1 MKPVPTYLSG
11 DEAPRSNLARKA
23 FTLIELLVV
32 IAIIAILASML
43 LPALSKAKDKAQN
56 TLDLNNVKQ
65 TMLAMTMYTG
75 DNEEYMPSP
84 GWGITVKSWAHG
96 PNMVSAIGDVLPT
109 QRNFSNQ
116 IEKVKTGQLYPYL
129 STHLVFVCPRD
140 KVEQAG
146 LKKRQFRE
154 RDQKISS
161 YVWNGALIGYGN
173 LAGWDTRLLTH
184 RITAFRPTMI
194 LQWEADEMKPF
205 FFNDC
210 SSFPDEGI
218 SQRHGGGFAP
228 NERVDVKG
236 GGAAGLIS
244 GTALNLKYKKFYELA
259 GRVDGRGAGLRDVP
273 NDLWC
278 DPVSPRGG
286 AQ

>member
-1 MKPVPTYLSG
+1 MKNSVHSARPK
-11 DEAPRSNLARKA
+11 PRFRASLA

-65 TMLAMTMYTG
+65 IMLAMTMYTG
-75 DNEEYMPSP
+75 DNDELMPSP
-84 GWGITVKSWAHG
+84 GWGLTVKNWAHG
-96 PNMVSAIGDVLPT
+96 PNMASAAGETLPT
-109 QRNFSNQ
+109 QRAFSNQ
-116 IEKVKTGQLYPYL
+116 VEKVKTGQLYPFL
-129 STHLVFVCPRD
+129 ATHQVLVCPKD

-146 LKKRQFRE
+146 SKKVQFRQ

-161 YVWNGALIGYGN
+161 YVWNGAIISYGN
-173 LAGWDTRLLTH
+173 LAGWDSRLLTH
-184 RITAFRPTMI
+184 RINAFKPMVI

-244 GTALNLKYKKFYELA
+244 GSAVVLKYKKFYDLA

-273 NDLWC
+273 NEVWC
-278 DPVSPRGG
+278 DPNHPRGG
-286 AQ
+286 AN

>member
-1 MKPVPTYLSG
+1 MSPKPQP
-11 DEAPRSNLARKA
+11 ARQRRAA

-65 TMLAMTMYTG
+65 LMLAANMYTG
-75 DNEEYMPSP
+75 DNDEFMPSP
-84 GWGITVKSWAHG
+84 GWGLTVKSWAHG
-96 PNMVSAIGDVLPT
+96 PNVTSAAGDTLPT
-109 QRNFSNQ
+109 QRNYSNQ
-116 IEKVKTGQLYPYL
+116 LQKAKSGQLYPFL
-129 STHLVFVCPRD
+129 QTTEVFVCPRD
-140 KVEQAG
+140 KVERAG
-146 LKKRQFRE
+146 TKKAQFRE

-161 YVWNGALIGYGN
+161 YVWNGALISFGN
-173 LAGWDTRLLTH
+173 LSGWDSRLLTH
-184 RITAFRPTMI
+184 RITAFKPTVI

-205 FFNDC
+205 FFNDA
-210 SSFPDEGI
+210 SSYPDEGI

-228 NERVDVKG
+228 NERIDVKG

-244 GTALNLKYKKFYELA
+244 GTAINLKYKKFYELA
-259 GRVDGRGAGLRDVP
+259 GRVDARGAGLKDVP

-278 DPVSPRGG
+278 DPTSARGG

>member
-1 MKPVPTYLSG
+1 MMTPGPTRPTS
-11 DEAPRSNLARKA
+11 ARPSRWRQA

-43 LPALSKAKDKAQN
+43 LPALSKAKDRAQA

-65 TMLAMTMYTG
+65 ILLATTMYSG
-75 DNEEYMPSP
+75 DNDEYMPSP
-84 GWGITVKSWAHG
+84 GWGLNLKCWAHG
-96 PNMVSAIGDVLPT
+96 PNMASAAGDTLPT

-116 IEKVKTGQLYPYL
+116 IEKVKTGQLYPFL
-129 STHLVFVCPRD
+129 NTHQVLVCPRD

-146 LKKRQFRE
+146 LKKAQFRQ
-154 RDQKISS
+154 RDQKVSS
-161 YVWNGALIGYGN
+161 YVFNGALISFGN
-173 LAGWDTRLLTH
+173 LAGYDSRLLTH
-184 RITAFRPTMI
+184 RITAFKPTVI

-205 FFNDC
+205 FFNDA

-218 SQRHGGGFAP
+218 SQRHGGGFAA
-228 NERVDVKG
+228 NERIDVKG

-244 GTALNLKYKKFYELA
+244 GTAITLKYKRFYELA
-259 GRVDGRGAGLRDVP
+259 GRVDGRGAGLKDVP

-278 DPVSPRGG
+278 DPLSPRGG

>member
-1 MKPVPTYLSG
+1 MTSG
-11 DEAPRSNLARKA
+11 TDTPRNPAAGPRDRRQA

-43 LPALSKAKDKAQN
+43 LPALSKAKDRAQF
-56 TLDLNNVKQ
+56 TLDLNNNKQ
-65 TMLAMTMYTG
+65 IMLGMTLYAG
-75 DNEEYMPSP
+75 DHDEYMPSP
-84 GWGITVKSWAHG
+84 GWGLTVKSWAHG
-96 PNMVSAIGDVLPT
+96 PNMVSAAGDTLPT

-116 IEKVKTGQLYPYL
+116 IEKVKTGQLFPFIG
-129 STHLVFVCPRD
+129 THQVLVCPRD
-140 KVEQAG
+140 RVEQAG
-146 LKKRQFRE
+146 LKKALFRQ

-161 YVWNGALIGYGN
+161 YMWNGSLISFGG
-173 LAGWDTRLLTH
+173 LTGWDSRLLTH
-184 RITAFRPTMI
+184 RINAFRPTMI

-210 SSFPDEGI
+210 SSYPDEGI
-218 SQRHGGGFAP
+218 SQRHGGGIAR

-236 GGAAGLIS
+236 SGAVGLIS
-244 GTALNLKYKKFYELA
+244 GSAISLKYSKYYELA

-273 NDLWC
+273 NDLWA
-278 DPVSPRGG
+278 DPTHPRGG

>member
-1 MKPVPTYLSG
+1 MKPEQSSVLTRL
-11 DEAPRSNLARKA
+11 RKARASRA

-43 LPALSKAKDKAQN
+43 LPALSKAKDRAQF
-56 TLDLNNVKQ
+56 TIDLNNAKQ
-65 TMLAMTMYTG
+65 LMLAMTMYTG
-75 DNEEYMPSP
+75 DNDELMPSP
-84 GWGITVKSWAHG
+84 GWGLTVKSWAHG
-96 PNMVSAIGDVLPT
+96 PNMASAAGDTLPT

-116 IEKVKTGQLYPYL
+116 LEKAKSGQLYPFVN
-129 STHLVFVCPRD
+129 TVNIFVCPKD
-140 KVEQAG
+140 NVERAG
-146 LKKRQFRE
+146 TKKAQFRQ

-161 YVWNGALIGYGN
+161 YVWNGALISFGS
-173 LAGWDTRLLTH
+173 LSGWDSRLLTH
-184 RITAFRPTMI
+184 RVTAFKPTVL

-205 FFNDC
+205 FFNDA

-236 GGAAGLIS
+236 SGTVGLIS
-244 GTALNLKYKKFYELA
+244 GTALAIKYKKFYELA

-278 DPVSPRGG
+278 DPNHPRGG
-286 AQ
+286 AN

>member
-1 MKPVPTYLSG
+1 MSPDTVTPPVKVSG
-11 DEAPRSNLARKA
+11 PSSRQEA

-43 LPALSKAKDKAQN
+43 LPALSKAKDRAQF
-56 TLDLNNVKQ
+56 TLDLNNTKQ
-65 TMLAMTMYTG
+65 VMLAMTLYTG
-75 DNEEYMPSP
+75 DSEEYMPSP
-84 GWGITVKSWAHG
+84 GWGLTVKSWAHG
-96 PNMVSAIGDVLPT
+96 PNMVSAAGDTLPT

-116 IEKVKTGQLYPYL
+116 VEKVKTGQLFPFL
-129 STHLVFVCPRD
+129 QTHQVLICPRD
-140 KVEQAG
+140 RVEQAG
-146 LKKRQFRE
+146 LKKGQFRQ
-154 RDQKISS
+154 RDQKITS
-161 YVWNGALIGYGN
+161 YVWNGVLISLGN
-173 LAGWDTRLLTH
+173 LAGWDSRLLTH
-184 RITAFRPTMI
+184 RITAFQPTMI

-218 SQRHGGGFAP
+218 SQRHGGGISA

-236 GGAAGLIS
+236 SGAVGLIS
-244 GTALNLKYKKFYELA
+244 GSAHTLKYKRFYELA

-273 NDLWC
+273 NDLWA
-278 DPVSPRGG
+278 DPTHPRGG

>member
-1 MKPVPTYLSG
+1 MKPDALPHPDRRQAS
-11 DEAPRSNLARKA
+11 ARSITA

-43 LPALSKAKDKAQN
+43 LPALAKAKDKAQN
-56 TLDLNNVKQ
+56 TLDLNNVRQ
-65 TMLAMTMYTG
+65 IMLAMTMYTG

-84 GWGITVKSWAHG
+84 GWGLTVKCWAHG
-96 PNMVSAIGDVLPT
+96 PNMATAAGEVLPT

-116 IEKVKTGQLYPYL
+116 LEKVKLGQLYPFL
-129 STHLVFVCPRD
+129 NTAQILVCPRD
-140 KVEQAG
+140 KVEQTG
-146 LKKRQFRE
+146 IKKAQFRQ
-154 RDQKISS
+154 RDQKVSS
-161 YVWNGALIGYGN
+161 YVWNGALISFGN
-173 LAGWDTRLLTH
+173 LAGWDSRLLTH
-184 RITAFRPTMI
+184 RITAFKPTVI

-218 SQRHGGGFAP
+218 SQRHGGGIAG

-236 GGAAGLIS
+236 GGAVGLIS
-244 GTALNLKYKKFYELA
+244 GSAMTLKYHKFYELA

-273 NDLWC
+273 NELWC
-278 DPVSPRGG
+278 DPNSARGG

>member
-1 MKPVPTYLSG
+1 MSTDSVIPGNTAS
-11 DEAPRSNLARKA
+11 APALRRRA

-43 LPALSKAKDKAQN
+43 LPALSKAKDRAQF
-56 TLDLNNVKQ
+56 TLDLNNCKQ
-65 TMLAMTMYTG
+65 IMLAMTMYTG
-75 DNEEYMPSP
+75 DNDEFMPSP
-84 GWGITVKSWAHG
+84 GWGLTVKSWAHG
-96 PNMVSAIGDVLPT
+96 PNMVSAAGDLLPT

-116 IEKVKTGQLYPYL
+116 IDRVRTGQLFPFL
-129 STHLVFVCPRD
+129 QTHQVLVCPKDR
-140 KVEQAG
+140 VEQTG
-146 LKKRQFRE
+146 SKKNQFRQ

-161 YVWNGALIGYGN
+161 YVWNGALISFGN
-173 LAGWDTRLLTH
+173 LAGWDSRLLTH

-236 GGAAGLIS
+236 SGVSGLIS
-244 GTALNLKYKKFYELA
+244 GSAQAIKYKRFYELA

-273 NDLWC
+273 NDLWA
-278 DPVSPRGG
+278 DPAHPKGG

>member
-1 MKPVPTYLSG
+1 MKSANQLSALPSPATKG
-11 DEAPRSNLARKA
+11 TQRA

-43 LPALSKAKDKAQN
+43 LPALSKAKDRAQN

-65 TMLAMTMYTG
+65 IMLAMTMYTG
-75 DNEEYMPSP
+75 DNDELMPSP
-84 GWGITVKSWAHG
+84 GWGLTVKSWAHG
-96 PNMVSAIGDVLPT
+96 PNMATAAGDTLPT
-109 QRNFSNQ
+109 QRNYSNQ
-116 IEKVKTGQLYPYL
+116 LEKVKTGQLYPFL
-129 STHLVFVCPRD
+129 NTHQVFICPRD

-146 LKKRQFRE
+146 LKKAQFRQ
-154 RDQKISS
+154 RDQKVTS
-161 YVWNGALIGYGN
+161 YVMNGATISFGG
-173 LAGWDTRLLTH
+173 LAGWDSRLLTH
-184 RITAFRPTMI
+184 RITAFRPTVI
-194 LQWEADEMKPF
+194 IQWEADEMKPF

-210 SSFPDEGI
+210 SSYPDEGI

-228 NERVDVKG
+228 NERIDVKG
-236 GGAAGLIS
+236 GAAAGLIS
-244 GTALNLKYKKFYELA
+244 GTAINLKYKKFYELA

-278 DPVSPRGG
+278 DPTSNRGG

>member
-1 MKPVPTYLSG
+1 MKTPNRLLPPGPSHRRWR
-11 DEAPRSNLARKA
+11 AA

-43 LPALSKAKDKAQN
+43 LPALSKAKDRAQA

-65 TMLAMTMYTG
+65 IMLAMTMYTG
-75 DNEEYMPSP
+75 DNDEYMPSP

-96 PNMVSAIGDVLPT
+96 PNMATAAGDTLPT
-109 QRNFSNQ
+109 QRAFSNQ
-116 IEKVKTGQLYPYL
+116 LEKVKTGQLYPFL
-129 STHLVFVCPRD
+129 STHQVFVCPRD

-154 RDQKISS
+154 RDQKVSS
-161 YVWNGALIGYGN
+161 YVWNGALISFGN
-173 LAGWDTRLLTH
+173 LSGWDSRLLTH
-184 RITAFRPTMI
+184 RITAFKPTVI

-228 NERVDVKG
+228 NERIDVKG

-244 GTALNLKYKKFYELA
+244 GTAVTMKYKKFYELA

-278 DPVSPRGG
+278 DPLSPRGG
-286 AQ
+286 AN

>member
-1 MKPVPTYLSG
+1 MTQPTTAG
-11 DEAPRSNLARKA
+11 DARRFRQRA

-43 LPALSKAKDKAQN
+43 LPALAKAKDKAQAAV
-56 TLDLNNVKQ
+56 DMNNNKQ
-65 TMLAMTMYTG
+65 IMLGMAMYTS
-75 DNEEYMPSP
+75 DNDEAMPSP
-84 GWGITVKSWAHG
+84 GWGLADKSWAHG
-96 PNMVSAIGDVLPT
+96 ANTPSAAGELLPT
-109 QRNFSNQ
+109 QRNYSNQ
-116 IEKVKTGQLYPYL
+116 ILKVKEGQLYPFIQ
-129 STHLVFVCPRD
+129 THQVLVCPKD

-146 LKKRQFRE
+146 SKKALFRQ
-154 RDQKISS
+154 RDMKISS
-161 YVWNGALIGYGN
+161 YVWNGAIISYGN
-173 LAGWDTRLLTH
+173 LTGGKTH
-184 RITAFRPTMI
+184 KVTLFQPTAI
-194 LQWEADEMKPF
+194 LQFEADEQKPF
-205 FFNDC
+205 FFNDA

-236 GGAAGLIS
+236 GGIVGTFS
-244 GTALNLKYKKFYELA
+244 GSVHVMKYKRFYELA

-278 DPVSPRGG
+278 DPNSKRGG

>member
-1 MKPVPTYLSG
+1 MKPANQLSALPCPNPG
-11 DEAPRSNLARKA
+11 RQRA

-65 TMLAMTMYTG
+65 IMLAMTMYTG
-75 DNEEYMPSP
+75 DNDELTPTP
-84 GWGITVKSWAHG
+84 GWGLTVKSWAHG
-96 PNMVSAIGDVLPT
+96 PGVASAAGDTLPT
-109 QRNFSNQ
+109 QRNYSNQ
-116 IEKVKTGQLYPYL
+116 LEKVKTGQLYPFL
-129 STHLVFVCPRD
+129 STHQVFVCPRD
-140 KVEQAG
+140 RVEQAG
-146 LKKRQFRE
+146 LKKAQFRQ

-161 YVWNGALIGYGN
+161 YVMNGALNSFGS
-173 LAGWDTRLLTH
+173 LTGWDTRLATH
-184 RITAFRPTMI
+184 RITAFRPTVI
-194 LQWEADEMKPF
+194 IQWEADEMKPF

-218 SQRHGGGFAP
+218 SQRHGGGFAA
-228 NERVDVKG
+228 NERIDVKG

-244 GTALNLKYKKFYELA
+244 GTAINLKYKKFYELA
-259 GRVDGRGAGLRDVP
+259 GRVDGRGAGLKDVP

-278 DPVSPRGG
+278 DPLSNRGG